1 MRSRPVRGPIFFGAE
16 NVTPRSIRRAAERKA
31 RKLARKA
38 EKSQMLNATLQ
49 ANACAG
55 EHFDEKLCF
64 AEPEAGVPTGVP
76 SSISAAQ
83 LAANRANA
91 QLSTGPKT
99 PEGKATASLNA
110 VKTALTGRTVLLPS
124 DDAAEYERH
133 IRAYQ
138 DELKPVSQRESDL
151 VQSIADTAWRL
162 RRIPALEAAIY
173 ARGHLEFAKSFNE
186 HDASLRSGMI
196 ELQTFLKYEKQLRNL
211 QLQEAR
217 LARRREK
224 ETAELRK
231 LQQER
236 KAEQAQALDT
246 AARQYVIAKKSNQS
260 FGPAANGFE
269 FSTAE
274 VERYLAGLSPDRI
287 ASYEHSGDS
296 AISAKAQGHRQAA

>member
-1 MRSRPVRGPIFFGAE
+1 M
-16 NVTPRSIRRAAERKA
+16 TPRSIRRAAERKA

-49 ANACAG
+49 ANACAD

-64 AEPEAGVPTGVP
+64 AEPEAGVP

-99 PEGKATASLNA
+99 PEGKTTASLNA

-138 DELKPVSQRESDL
+138 DELKPVGQRESDL

-162 RRIPALEAAIY
+162 RRIPALEAAIFS
-173 ARGHLEFAKSFNE
+173 RGHVEFAESFNE

-217 LARRREK
+217 LARRRER
-224 ETAELRK
+224 ETAELRS

-236 KAEQAQALDT
+236 KTKEVEALDR
-246 AARQYVIAKKSNQS
+246 AARQYVIARKRNQS
-260 FGPAANGFE
+260 FDPAANGFE
-269 FSTAE
+269 FSIAE
-274 VERYLAGLSPDRI
+274 IERYMERAFPGCIGRARI
-287 ASYEHSGDS
+287 IAARTRAS
-296 AISAKAQGHRQAA
+296 QAANDKAA